1 MEYYLAIKR
10 NEIMPFR
17 ATWMALEII
26 TICEVSQK
34 DKDKYHMI
42 LHMCNLKNAP
52 DDLIYKTETDS
63 QI

>member
-1 MEYYLAIKR
+1 
-10 NEIMPFR
+10 MPFR

-26 TICEVSQK
+26 TVCKVSQK
-34 DKDKYHMI
+34 DKDNYHMI
-42 LHMCNLKNAP
+42 SHMWNLKNET